1 MSLHQFISEILN
13 INSED
18 IEDLLQISQS
28 DGSILIKVKLV
39 VKPTSCPYCKGP
51 VFIHGYT
58 SKHLKHSV
66 LANRNCIICFYRR
79 RYRCKS
85 CCISFSEANPFSFKN
100 ENLTHETKINILKDL
115 KKPGET
121 YTIVAHRYNVS
132 VQTVLRIFDKHVN
145 IERKIMPE
153 VLSLDEHYFP
163 NSDFDSIYCTLLMDF
178 RTGELIDVLPDRK
191 KIHVTKYFSDI
202 KYTTTDQFT
211 KRSELDNVKYISI
224 DLYDNFRDIFR
235 NLIPNAIICADSF
248 HVLKHLTEDFDRVRK
263 ACYRSTE
270 NEVLK
275 NLLIKFRFVFNHTQF
290 LDNEG
295 KYNRALGRYV
305 NYRQIMDILFEN
317 FPELKV
323 AYNLKELYIMY
334 NSIED
339 ISVAA
344 EKFDAIKQAFEDSGI
359 EQYDEFIT
367 ILNNW
372 KQEIINSFTRIDG
385 RRVNNSYIESKN
397 RQIEHLM
404 NNANGFVNFQRTRN
418 RILYCLNKSDTYLF

>member
-39 VKPTSCPYCKGP
+39 VKPASCPYCKGP

-115 KKPGET
+115 KNTGET
-121 YTIVAHRYNVS
+121 YTIVAKRYHVS
-132 VQTVLRIFDKHVN
+132 TQTVLRVFDKHVN
-145 IERKIMPE
+145 LPRKVMPE
-153 VLSLDEHYFP
+153 VLSIDEHYFP
-163 NSDFDSIYCTLLMDF
+163 NSNYDSLYCTLLMDF

-191 KIHVTKYFSDI
+191 KLSVTKYFSDVKYSTRDI
-202 KYTTTDQFT
+202 KTLN
-211 KRSELDNVKYISI
+211 SELDNIKYISM

-235 NLIPNAIICADSF
+235 NLLPRAIICADSF
-248 HVLKHLTEDFDRVRK
+248 HVLKHLTDDFDQVRK
-263 ACYRSTE
+263 NCIRQTE
-270 NEVLK
+270 NDALK
-275 NLLIKFRFVFNHTQF
+275 TLLIKFKFVFNHSQF

-295 KYNRALGRYV
+295 RYNRTLGRYA
-305 NYRQIMDILFEN
+305 NYRDIRDILFDN
-317 FPELKV
+317 FPKLEK
-323 AYNLKELYIMY
+323 AYNLKELYISF
-334 NSIED
+334 NATSD
-339 ISVAA
+339 IQTAA
-344 EKFDAIKQAFEDSGI
+344 DRFDEIRQYFLDSGI
-359 EQYDEFIT
+359 NEYDEFIT
-367 ILNNW
+367 LLRNW
-372 KQEIINSFTRIDG
+372 KIEIINSFTRIDG
-385 RRVNNSYIESKN
+385 RRINNSYIESKN
-397 RQIEHLM
+397 RQLEHLM
-404 NNANGFVNFQRTRN
+404 NNANGFVNFERTRN
-418 RILYCLNKSDTYLF
+418 RIMYCLNKNDTYLF